1 MRRVDHL
8 VIGAGP
14 TGVGAAGRLQELGVD
29 YLLIESSDR
38 PGGMAGSITDADG
51 FTWDLGGHVLHSHF
65 PSFDAAIAAAGVEMT
80 YPTRNG
86 WILMD
91 GVFVRTPIQHQL
103 AEMPDDV
110 QPDAP
115 ANDLGDYY
123 RNHFGKKLAEEFFI
137 PFQEKMW
144 ATPVTRVAHDWT
156 SLRNGSAERNVPR
169 LKLAGIYAPDTEP
182 TDTARLKFPYPKG
195 GTGQLWAAICGNLD
209 QSRLRYGTTVTSVD
223 PDAKLAVLSDGEVVG
238 YENLVSTMP
247 LPTLLSMAGSRRFTG
262 VDSLFANGV
271 GVVGLGFDGTP
282 PDALADKSW
291 IYNPDPD
298 VAWHRA
304 TMLSNYD
311 PGLAGD
317 GRWNIL
323 FEVGRSQYRR
333 TSPEASLESCLDS
346 VTFLGVDLSTL
357 RSTFQQTLPMG
368 YPVPTLGRDA
378 ILSDIDAHLTS
389 RQIRSRGRF
398 GGWRYESCNQDYSFQ
413 QGRDAVDAALFGAV
427 EMCYWHPEA
436 FS

>member
-1 MRRVDHL
+1 MRHVSHL
-8 VIGAGP
+8 IIGAGP
-14 TGVGAAGRLQELGVD
+14 TGVGAAHRLDELNVD
-29 YLLIESSDR
+29 YLLVESNDR
-38 PGGMAGSITDADG
+38 PGGMARSITDAHG

-65 PSFDAAIAAAGVEMT
+65 ASFDAAIADARVEMT

-91 GVFVRTPIQHQL
+91 GELVPTPIQHQL
-103 AEMPDDV
+103 SELPDDI

-144 ATPVTRVAHDWT
+144 AIPVSRVGHDWT
-156 SLRNGSAERNVPR
+156 SLRNGSAERNVPQ
-169 LKLAGIYAPDTEP
+169 LKVAGIGAPNRKP
-182 TDTARLKFPYPKG
+182 TDATAVNFPYPKG
-195 GTGQLWAAICGNLD
+195 GTGQLWAAICANLD
-209 QSRLRYGTTVTSVD
+209 QSRIRYGTTVTSVD
-223 PDAKLAVLSDGEVVG
+223 ANARLAVLSNGEVVS

-247 LPTLLSMAGSRRFTG
+247 LPTLLQMTGCRQFTD
-262 VDSLFANGV
+262 VDDLRANSV
-271 GVVGLGFDGTP
+271 VVVGLGFEGTA

-291 IYNPDPD
+291 LYNPDPD
-298 VAWHRA
+298 IAWHRA

-311 PGLAGD
+311 PGLAGG
-317 GRWNIL
+317 GRWNVL
-323 FEVGRSQYRR
+323 FEIGCSSYRKV
-333 TSPEASLESCLDS
+333 SAAAALESCLDS
-346 VTFLGVDLSTL
+346 VKFLGAHTSQL
-357 RSTFQQTLPMG
+357 RSTFEQTVPMG

-378 ILSDIDAHLTS
+378 ILSEIDAYLRGKH
-389 RQIRSRGRF
+389 IRSRGRF

-413 QGRDAVDAALFGAV
+413 QGRDAVDAALFGTA

-436 FS
+436 F